1 MADITNALP
10 LDIAPRPGFVARH
23 FAGLALVYAEAR
35 QAIAEERR
43 GLRLELDFRHCDPRS
58 LRDIGLD
65 RSSC

>member
-1 MADITNALP
+1 MADITTQLP
-10 LDIAPRPGFVARH
+10 LDIAPRPGFVARRL
-23 FAGLALVYAEAR
+23 AGISLLFAEAK

>member
-1 MADITNALP
+1 MADITNHLP
-10 LDIAPRPGFVARH
+10 LDIAPRQGFVARRLG
-23 FAGLALVYAEAR
+23 GLALVYAEAKE
-35 QAIAEERR
+35 AIAEERR

>member
-1 MADITNALP
+1 MLPPTLP
-10 LDIAPRPGFVARH
+10 LDIAPRPGFVARRL
-23 FAGLALVYAEAR
+23 AGIALVFAEAK